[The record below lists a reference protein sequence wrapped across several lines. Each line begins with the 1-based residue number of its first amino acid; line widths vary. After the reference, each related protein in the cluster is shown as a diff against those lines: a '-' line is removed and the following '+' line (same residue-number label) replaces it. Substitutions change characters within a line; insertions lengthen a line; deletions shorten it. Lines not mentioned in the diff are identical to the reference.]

1 MEALNTMNSYPK
13 LTKIKQ
19 LRLSQFMKIKKVILL
34 GLLIIASGYQFK
46 AVAHS
51 NNNQA
56 LKKESTA
63 LTSGP
68 TDIWVV
74 SCFND
79 GTGPAAYLS
88 VQLQAT
94 PATHLQILKNQQS
107 ISVTGVS
114 NARGKFSKYI
124 SLWPVKP
131 GTTDNDGNG
140 DYLVLI
146 DKSKAPAAVYSF
158 NYHCKTANGGH
169 TGTDITINGGQN
181 Q

>member
-1 MEALNTMNSYPK
+1 MNNYPK
-13 LTKIKQ
+13 LTKIKP

-51 NNNQA
+51 NNNQS

-68 TDIWVV
+68 TDLWVI
-74 SCFND
+74 SCSND
-79 GTGPAAYLS
+79 GNGPAAYLK

-94 PATHLQILKNQQS
+94 PATHLQIQKNQQS

-114 NARGKFSKYI
+114 NAHGKFSKYI

-131 GTTDNDGNG
+131 GTIDNDGNG
-140 DYLVLI
+140 DYLVLV
-146 DKSKAPAAVYSF
+146 DKSKAPATVYSF